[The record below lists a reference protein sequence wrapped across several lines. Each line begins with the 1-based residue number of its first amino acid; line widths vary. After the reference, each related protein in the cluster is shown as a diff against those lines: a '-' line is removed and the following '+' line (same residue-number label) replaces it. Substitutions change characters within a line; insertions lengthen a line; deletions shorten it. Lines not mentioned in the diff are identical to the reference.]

1 MEKIQVLLIDLPPRV
16 AGLTAYYYDED
27 GQVYYTILINA
38 RLSDQRQC
46 AAYDH
51 EIAHIN
57 NRDFEK
63 MTPADRLEAYAH
75 MLSA

>member
-1 MEKIQVLLIDLPPRV
+1 MKMKNKNILEKRNGIYNADDRFIF
-16 AGLTAYYYDED
+16 
-27 GQVYYTILINA
+27 INA
-38 RLSDQRQC
+38 RLNHETQC
-46 AAYDH
+46 KAYDH

-63 MTPADRLEAYAH
+63 MIPADRLEAYAH

>member
-1 MEKIQVLLIDLPPRV
+1 MEYIKVVLLDLPV
-16 AGLTAYYYDED
+16 TVDGLTIYNDD
-27 GQVYYTILINA
+27 DSFTIFINA
-38 RLSDQRQC
+38 RLNHENQC
-46 AAYDH
+46 KAYDH
-51 EIAHIN
+51 EMAHIN